1 MAVTRAPTAI
11 PRTGLE
17 KAVKRS
23 ASHGSFCRGIT
34 AVVMVFM
41 PMKRMPVPRKIWP
54 IFFLLPPL
62 INMKK
67 MMPMTAITGPNTEG

>member
-1 MAVTRAPTAI
+1 
-11 PRTGLE
+11 
-17 KAVKRS
+17 
-23 ASHGSFCRGIT
+23 
-34 AVVMVFM
+34 MVFM